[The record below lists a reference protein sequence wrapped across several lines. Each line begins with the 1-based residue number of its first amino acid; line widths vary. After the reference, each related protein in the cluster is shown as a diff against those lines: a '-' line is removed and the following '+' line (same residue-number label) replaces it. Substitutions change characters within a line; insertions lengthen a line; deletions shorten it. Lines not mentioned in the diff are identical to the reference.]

1 MTAAPLTADQL
12 LHQLR
17 AARQAGNAA
26 QERQLLQ
33 DGLRRYPADPRI
45 ANTAGMIALAEQRFA
60 DAVSHF
66 ATATAADPNEPALWV
81 NLATAYRGQDDDAGE
96 ERALTAILDIDRRHF
111 IGQLRLAEL
120 LARHGQLSR
129 AVQHWAAVVQLA
141 DGMPAPVPPAVTDA
155 KARGL
160 ALIAEH
166 NAAFEL
172 ALADDLDSV
181 GTSDDD
187 YRFRACVDKMM
198 GRRQIF
204 RNECAGI
211 EFPFLPADEFF
222 QRKHFPWFDQ
232 LEAKTAAI
240 RAEALALYADA
251 NDVIRPYVQL
261 DPGTPQ
267 NKWSALDQ
275 SLDWSAIFLWE
286 YGVRN
291 DAVCARCPETAAII
305 DALPRNTIPGKAP
318 SAFFSILRP
327 HSHIP
332 PHTGVT
338 NSRAIIHLPLVVPD
352 GCAFRVGGET
362 RTWREGEAFAF
373 DDTIEHEARNDS
385 DELRIILILD
395 VWNPHLTER
404 EQEQL
409 TRLFAVADRG
419 VVAAGR

>member
-1 MTAAPLTADQL
+1 MTVAAPSADQL

-17 AARQAGNAA
+17 AARQSGDTAR
-26 QERQLLQ
+26 ERALLH
-33 DGLRRYPADPRI
+33 DGLTRFPRDPRI
-45 ANTAGMIALAEQRFA
+45 ANAAGMIALTEQRFA
-60 DAVSHF
+60 DAAFHF
-66 ATATAADPNEPALWV
+66 TAATVADPNEPALWV
-81 NLATAYRGQDDDAGE
+81 NLATAARGQGDDAGE

-120 LARHGQLSR
+120 LARQGQLSR

-141 DGMPAPVPPAVTDA
+141 DGMPAPVPPAVIDA

-160 ALIAEH
+160 AQIAEH

-172 ALADDLDSV
+172 ALADDL
-181 GTSDDD
+181 GGIGASDDD

-198 GRRQIF
+198 GRRQIY

-222 QRKHFPWFDQ
+222 QRKHFPWFDA
-232 LEAKTAAI
+232 LEAKTATI
-240 RAEALALYADA
+240 RDEALALYADA

-275 SLDWSAIFLWE
+275 SLDWGAIFLWE

-327 HSHIP
+327 RAHIP

-352 GCAFRVGGET
+352 GCSFRVGGET
-362 RTWREGEAFAF
+362 RAWREGEAFAF

-404 EQEQL
+404 EREQL

-419 VVAAGR
+419 VVAEGR